1 MPEMNEL
8 NSQTLFDKRI
18 SVDLTPENA
27 TFFRSEGGLISLML
41 NANGKTETFERVVVI
56 RSFPITNPDEYISVK
71 EPDTRQKGSGEEIGL
86 IADLNLFDAKTVALL
101 NEELSRRYFTP
112 EISKIYSMREKY
124 GYTYCEADT
133 SAGRVS
139 FVLNN
144 PSNTIRTLEDGR
156 VLITDTDGN
165 RYTLP
170 DPKKLDK
177 ASYRKIEI
185 YL

>member
-1 MPEMNEL
+1 MPENNE
-8 NSQTLFDKRI
+8 NIFDKRV
-18 SVDLTPENA
+18 SVDLTPDNA
-27 TFFRSEGGLISLML
+27 RFFRSEGGLISLTL
-41 NANGKTETFERVVVI
+41 TVDGKSETFERVVII

-71 EPDTRQKGSGEEIGL
+71 EPDTRLKGRGEEIGL
-86 IADLNLFDAKTVALL
+86 IVNLNLFDSETVALL
-101 NEELSRRYFTP
+101 NEELARRYFTP
-112 EISKIYSMREKY
+112 TILKIYSMKEKY

-133 SAGRVS
+133 SAGRSS

-144 PSNTIRTLEDGR
+144 PSNNIRTLEDGS